1 MISALD
7 AQCINL
13 SNINASTLSESNDGG
28 SSVINSSSSSTTK
41 ITKPILMCFICKLS
55 FGNTKSFGLHANT
68 EHSLNLQECEKIL
81 LSREYSSAII
91 QRNVDEKPQI
101 SFLEPLEMHKQ
112 QQQHSNQSKISDETN
127 ANTQIQMD
135 SSTITT
141 TTSTAVTTATTTNI
155 EKIQS
160 STKCNN
166 NDTLSSGKGVHH
178 NTDGLTNTQTS
189 LSPQPSNTISNSN
202 RPANTPTPENCNNPL
217 SNNNNK
223 LLNDFILQQQSL
235 NLHRG
240 DRSTPSLLATL
251 QQQQQLLLQ
260 QPLGCPEHPTVKGLD
275 CKTCEML
282 ECNFFGLASGGC
294 GGSSGIKS
302 PITPTKSP
310 NSVLNLANSTSPPG
324 STSLTMS
331 PTSQPA
337 PSFTIGACP
346 EHVNG
351 RPFGVE
357 CTRYA

>member
-1 MISALD
+1 MSTNNPKIHSFRVISARD

-13 SNINASTLSESNDGG
+13 SNS
-28 SSVINSSSSSTTK
+28 NSSSLTGTNATDATIAASTTK

-55 FGNTKSFGLHANT
+55 FGNTKSFGLHANS
-68 EHSLNLQECEKIL
+68 EHTLNLQEYEKIL

-91 QRNVDEKPQI
+91 QRNVDERPQI
-101 SFLEPLEMHKQ
+101 SFLEPLDFQKQ
-112 QQQHSNQSKISDETN
+112 QNQINKISDESN
-127 ANTQIQMD
+127 ANIQMGSMVNNTMALNLKNNSD
-135 SSTITT
+135 
-141 TTSTAVTTATTTNI
+141 TS
-155 EKIQS
+155 
-160 STKCNN
+160 
-166 NDTLSSGKGVHH
+166 SSGKSVH
-178 NTDGLTNTQTS
+178 NAIDRQS
-189 LSPQPSNTISNSN
+189 SPSPQPTNSS
-202 RPANTPTPENCNNPL
+202 RPANTPTPDNCSSLTAN
-217 SNNNNK
+217 SNNK
-223 LLNDFILQQQSL
+223 LLNDFLMQQQQQTL

-260 QPLGCPEHPTVKGLD
+260 QPLGCPDHPTVKGID

-282 ECNFFGLASGGC
+282 EVSFFGMSGN
-294 GGSSGIKS
+294 SGIKS

-310 NSVLNLANSTSPPG
+310 NSVSNLANSTSPPG
-324 STSLTMS
+324 SASLTMS

-357 CTRYA
+357 CARYV